1 MEFDA
6 LGALI
11 APTESPFFLPAMM
24 LRSLC
29 LVACCLLLPHGVS
42 SAQAEDKKKKSP
54 FNGRMIT
61 LSDFGAEDLGYL
73 SLPQQAPIG
82 GLVILPNQWGLNTRV
97 KKLADQFAKQ
107 GYVTVAVDLYNGAQ
121 PTKKGEADR
130 LMKEMRAETAVN
142 TAHAGA
148 RLLKDSP
155 KFRVPYVGL
164 VGIGIGGSVALE
176 AAKKDRDELIDA
188 LAMIEGPLSTDER
201 TVRGVR
207 VPTLAIFAEGNAS
220 IPPETFTQFERYLKD
235 RHRGSQIVLLR
246 AAPGFSEP
254 TSPSYNRG
262 QDQRAFNAVSSFM
275 PAYLNKPPPEPSII
289 DKAKDKFESI
299 FD

>member
-1 MEFDA
+1 
-6 LGALI
+6 
-11 APTESPFFLPAMM
+11 M
-24 LRSLC
+24 LLRHLC
-29 LVACCLLLPHGVS
+29 LFACLLLLPPWIS
-42 SAQAEDKKKKSP
+42 SAEAQEKKKKSA
-54 FNGRMIT
+54 FSGRMIT

-97 KKLADQFAKQ
+97 KKLADQYAKQ
-107 GYVTVAVDLYNGAQ
+107 GYVTVAGDLYNGAK
-121 PTKKGEADR
+121 PTKKAEADR
-130 LMKEMRAETAVN
+130 LMKEMRAATAVN
-142 TAHAGA
+142 TAQAGA
-148 RLLKDSP
+148 RLLKESP
-155 KFRVPYVGL
+155 KFRVPYVGM

-176 AAKKDRDELIDA
+176 ATKQDREEKIDA
-188 LAMIEGPLSTDER
+188 LAMIEGPLSADQR
-201 TVRGVR
+201 TVDGLR

-220 IPPETFTQFERYLKD
+220 IPPGTFTQFERHLKD

-254 TSPSYNRG
+254 TIPSYNRG

-275 PAYLNKPPPEPSII
+275 PAYLNKPAPEPSIL
-289 DKAKDKFESI
+289 DKAKDKFDSI